1 MVDSNR
7 RLWEALMGAIDS
19 ERSTQLLLSVMRGRN
34 KQDVIKNEEEGKL
47 WDELVVQAREIKEE
61 GYAIHIPSD

>member
-1 MVDSNR
+1 VDSNR

-47 WDELVVQAREIKEE
+47 WDELVVQVREIKEE